1 MRMSEQKNY
10 LKTDRFLNS
19 AMNQYVLSC
28 VATPFVSFYTLK
40 S

>member
-1 MRMSEQKNY
+1 MRMSEQKSY
-10 LKTDRFLNS
+10 LKTDRCLNS

-28 VATPFVSFYTLK
+28 VATRFVSFSSLK